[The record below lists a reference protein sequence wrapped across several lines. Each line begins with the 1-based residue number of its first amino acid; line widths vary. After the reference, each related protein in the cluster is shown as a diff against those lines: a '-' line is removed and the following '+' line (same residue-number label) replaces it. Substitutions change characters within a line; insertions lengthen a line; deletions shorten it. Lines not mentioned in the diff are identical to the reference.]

1 MSPFALMIVL
11 SAVGAA
17 GLLLAITGWMQPTP
31 SLARTVEYLRRPG
44 SVTMGSATEQPRRT
58 NRLLEPMVR
67 MVTSQPRL
75 IPSSSELQLAD
86 RTVDQHVVYLI
97 VAGLIG
103 LILPPLVLGLLQSA
117 GLIGLQFFVPVVAS
131 LGAAALGP
139 LIVHTTL
146 VEQANAARADFRY
159 QVSAYLDVVTML
171 LAGNTGYE
179 GALEQA
185 AHAGDGRLFLELRR
199 RMRESGA
206 RGSSLTDALQRTGTE
221 LGLEEL
227 EQVAATAALSAAEG
241 APVARTLAAK
251 CATLR
256 AALST
261 EQESEARL
269 RTSRLTTPIVGM
281 ALIFMALVMF
291 PALSFS

>member
-1 MSPFALMIVL
+1 
-11 SAVGAA
+11 
-17 GLLLAITGWMQPTP
+17 
-31 SLARTVEYLRRPG
+31 
-44 SVTMGSATEQPRRT
+44 
-58 NRLLEPMVR
+58 
-67 MVTSQPRL
+67 
-75 IPSSSELQLAD
+75 
-86 RTVDQHVVYLI
+86 
-97 VAGLIG
+97 
-103 LILPPLVLGLLQSA
+103 
-117 GLIGLQFFVPVVAS
+117 
-131 LGAAALGP
+131 
-139 LIVHTTL
+139 
-146 VEQANAARADFRY
+146 
-159 QVSAYLDVVTML
+159 ML

-185 AHAGDGRLFLELRR
+185 ARAGDGRLFVELRR

-206 RGSSLTDALQRTGTE
+206 RGSSLTDALQRTGVE
-221 LGLEEL
+221 LGLDEL
-227 EQVAATAALSAAEG
+227 EQIAATAALSAAEG

-281 ALIFMALVMF
+281 ALIFMGLVMY

>member
-1 MSPFALMIVL
+1 MSPFTTMVVL

-17 GLLLAITGWMQPTP
+17 GLLLAISGWMQPAPT
-31 SLARTVEYLRRPG
+31 LTRTSEHLRRPG
-44 SVTMGSATEQPRRT
+44 SVAGGVTPERAPRLMRPIVGFMS
-58 NRLLEPMVR
+58 N
-67 MVTSQPRL
+67 QPRL
-75 IPSSSELQLAD
+75 LPSSSELQLVN
-86 RTVDQHVVYLI
+86 RTVEQHVVYL
-97 VAGLIG
+97 VVAATAGL
-103 LILPPLVLGLLQSA
+103 V
-117 GLIGLQFFVPVVAS
+117 VP
-131 LGAAALGP
+131 P
-139 LIVHTTL
+139 LIVGILQGLGLVSLGVFVPLLAALALVVLAPFVVHTVVVDEAQSL
-146 VEQANAARADFRY
+146 RSDLRY

-185 AHAGDGRLFLELRR
+185 AHAGDGRLFVELRR

-206 RGSSLTDALQRTGTE
+206 RGSSLTDALQRTGVE

-227 EQVAATAALSAAEG
+227 QQIAATAALSAAEG

-256 AALST
+256 SALST

-281 ALIFMALVMF
+281 ALIFMALVMY
-291 PALSFS
+291 PALNFS

>member
-1 MSPFALMIVL
+1 MSPLAITVIL
-11 SAVGAA
+11 SMVGVT
-17 GLLLAITGWMQPTP
+17 GLLLMFSGWMQPAP
-31 SLARTVEYLRRPG
+31 SLARTIEHLRRPG
-44 SVTMGSATEQPRRT
+44 SVTSGSSAPPQRV
-58 NRLLEPMVR
+58 NRLVEPFVR
-67 MVTSQPRL
+67 VVSTQPRL
-75 IPSSSELQLAD
+75 MPSAPELQLAG
-86 RTVDQHVVYLI
+86 RTADQHVLYLL
-97 VAGLIG
+97 VAALLGLVV
-103 LILPPLVLGLLQSA
+103 PPVVLGALQSA
-117 GLIGLQFFVPVVAS
+117 GLVSLQVYVPLVAA
-131 LGAAALGP
+131 LGAAVLGP
-139 LIVHTTL
+139 VIVHTTL
-146 VEQANAARADFRY
+146 VEQANETRADLRY

-185 AHAGDGRLFLELRR
+185 AYAGDGRLFVELRR

-206 RGSSLTDALQRTGTE
+206 RGASLTDALQRTGAE
-221 LGLEEL
+221 LGLDEL

-251 CATLR
+251 CSTLR

-281 ALIFMALVMF
+281 ALIFMALVMY
-291 PALSFS
+291 PALNFS

>member
-1 MSPFALMIVL
+1 MSPFTTMVVL

-17 GLLLAITGWMQPTP
+17 GLLLAISGWMQPAPT
-31 SLARTVEYLRRPG
+31 LARTIDHLRRPG
-44 SVTMGSATEQPRRT
+44 SVTGGASRERAPRLMQPIVGFMS
-58 NRLLEPMVR
+58 N
-67 MVTSQPRL
+67 QPRL
-75 IPSSSELQLAD
+75 LPSASELQLVN
-86 RTVDQHVVYLI
+86 RTVEQHVVYL
-97 VAGLIG
+97 VVAAMAGLVG
-103 LILPPLVLGLLQSA
+103 PPLVVGILQGVGLVSLNV
-117 GLIGLQFFVPVVAS
+117 FVPLIAS
-131 LGAAALGP
+131 LALVVLAP
-139 LIVHTTL
+139 FVVHTVVVDEAQSL
-146 VEQANAARADFRY
+146 RSDLRY

-185 AHAGDGRLFLELRR
+185 AHAGDGRLFVELRR

-206 RGSSLTDALQRTGTE
+206 RGSSLTDALQRTGVD

-227 EQVAATAALSAAEG
+227 QQIAATAALSAAEG

-256 AALST
+256 SALST

-269 RTSRLTTPIVGM
+269 RTSRLTTPVVGM
-281 ALIFMALVMF
+281 ALIFMALVMY
-291 PALSFS
+291 PALNFS

>member
-1 MSPFALMIVL
+1 MSPLAWTVVL
-11 SAVGAA
+11 SLAVVA
-17 GLLLAITGWMQPTP
+17 GLLLAVTGWMQPAPTL
-31 SLARTVEYLRRPG
+31 SRVIDHLQRPG
-44 SVTMGSATEQPRRT
+44 TSSAGSSIVTASP
-58 NRLLEPMVR
+58 NRLVSPLVR
-67 MVTSQPRL
+67 SVQSYPRVM
-75 IPSSSELQLAD
+75 PSASDLQVAG
-86 RTVDQHVVYLI
+86 RTIEQHVVGMVTAALVGLVVPSLLLATLQSVGLVGLGWYLP
-97 VAGLIG
+97 VIG
-103 LILPPLVLGLLQSA
+103 AIAFAVLGP
-117 GLIGLQFFVPVVAS
+117 F
-131 LGAAALGP
+131 
-139 LIVHTTL
+139 IVHTTL
-146 VEQANAARADFRY
+146 VDTAQKTRADFRY
-159 QVSAYLDVVTML
+159 QTSAYLDVVTML

-206 RGSSLTDALQRTGTE
+206 RGSSLTDALNRAGQE
-221 LGLEEL
+221 LGLDEL
-227 EQVAATAALSAAEG
+227 QQIAATAALSAAEG

-281 ALIFMALVMF
+281 ALIFMALVMY
-291 PALSFS
+291 PALTFS

>member
-1 MSPFALMIVL
+1 MSPFTAMVVL
-11 SAVGAA
+11 SVVGAA
-17 GLLLAITGWMQPTP
+17 GLLLAVTGWMQPAPT
-31 SLARTVEYLRRPG
+31 LARTIEHLRRPG
-44 SVTMGSATEQPRRT
+44 VVAAGTEPART
-58 NRLLEPMVR
+58 PRLLRPVVGFVADQR
-67 MVTSQPRL
+67 RL
-75 IPSSSELQLAD
+75 LPSSAELQLVN
-86 RTVDQHVVYLI
+86 RTVEQHVVHLL
-97 VAGLIG
+97 VAALAGLVA
-103 LILPPLVLGLLQSA
+103 PPLLLGALQGAGLVSLSVFVPLLAALALAVLG
-117 GLIGLQFFVPVVAS
+117 PVAVHSMVVEEAE
-131 LGAAALGP
+131 ALRSD
-139 LIVHTTL
+139 L
-146 VEQANAARADFRY
+146 RY

-185 AHAGDGRLFLELRR
+185 AHAGDGRLFAELRR

-206 RGSSLTDALQRTGTE
+206 RGSSLTDALQRTGVE

-227 EQVAATAALSAAEG
+227 QQIAATAALSAAEG

-256 AALST
+256 SALAT

-281 ALIFMALVMF
+281 ALIFMALVMY
-291 PALSFS
+291 PALNFS

>member
-1 MSPFALMIVL
+1 MSTIGVLALLTVIAALGVML
-11 SAVGAA
+11 SASAWMQPAPSLQRTLEHLRRTGPGTGVDADARRARVVGRLVELARSDRRLLPSDAQLLLAGRSVEQQAIYLAGAA
-17 GLLLAITGWMQPTP
+17 GVGVVVPGLVVAAMQ
-31 SLARTVEYLRRPG
+31 R
-44 SVTMGSATEQPRRT
+44 
-58 NRLLEPMVR
+58 
-67 MVTSQPRL
+67 
-75 IPSSSELQLAD
+75 
-86 RTVDQHVVYLI
+86 
-97 VAGLIG
+97 AGLIG
-103 LILPPLVLGLLQSA
+103 LGWFAPLGVALA
-117 GLIGLQFFVPVVAS
+117 GAVF
-131 LGAAALGP
+131 GP
-139 LIVHTTL
+139 LLVHSATI
-146 VEQANAARADFRY
+146 ERAAEVRTDLRY

-185 AHAGDGRLFLELRR
+185 SRAGDGRLFAELRR

-206 RGSSLTDALQRTGTE
+206 RGASLTDALARTGRE
-221 LGLEEL
+221 LGLDEL
-227 EQVAATAALSAAEG
+227 EQVAATATLSAAEG

-256 AALST
+256 SALAA

-281 ALIFMALVMF
+281 ALIFMALVMY

>member
-1 MSPFALMIVL
+1 MVVL
-11 SAVGAA
+11 TSVGAF
-17 GLLLAITGWMQPTP
+17 GLVLMVSGWMQPAP
-31 SLARTVEYLRRPG
+31 SLARTIEHLRRPG
-44 SVTMGSATEQPRRT
+44 TTSTESSASPGASRV
-58 NRLLEPMVR
+58 LEPVVR
-67 MVTSQPRL
+67 FVSDRPRL
-75 IPSSSELQLAD
+75 RPSSSELRLAG
-86 RTVDQHVVYLI
+86 RTVEQHVVYMVAAALLGLI
-97 VAGLIG
+97 V
-103 LILPPLVLGLLQSA
+103 PPIVLGALQA
-117 GLIGLQFFVPVVAS
+117 ADLISLAAYVPVVVA
-131 LGAAALGP
+131 LGAALLGP
-139 LIVHTTL
+139 VIVHTTL
-146 VEQANAARADFRY
+146 VDQANETLADLRY

-185 AHAGDGRLFLELRR
+185 AYAGDGRLFLELRR

-206 RGSSLTDALQRTGTE
+206 RGSSLTDALQRTGSD
-221 LGLEEL
+221 LGLDEL

-256 AALST
+256 SALAT

-281 ALIFMALVMF
+281 ALIFMALVMY
-291 PALSFS
+291 PALNFS